1 MSIAIQLLINGIIA
15 GAIYALMAASFS
27 LIYNILKFM
36 DLSPGAL
43 FVVSAFSAYVFN
55 IVLGLNLF
63 VSFALGL
70 AVTAIF
76 AIAIDK
82 IVYKPLRK
90 NNASN
95 FILLL
100 ASFGVFLF
108 VTGIILLIFGAEVK
122 TFGLPITKG
131 YEIFGAVI
139 TRIQITLIVSSLL
152 LFLLLQFF
160 MKATK
165 LGKAMRALADDR
177 QVASTLGINT
187 ERTIALTF
195 IVSALL
201 AGIAGILVALEQNL
215 EHAMGFSV
223 VLKGLTASIVGGIG
237 NVTAALAG
245 GFLIGII
252 ENFGIWFLPSGY
264 KDAIAFVILILFLLF
279 RPRGLFGIKTREE
292 VSG

>member
-1 MSIAIQLLINGIIA
+1 MIGLQLLLNGLIA

-43 FVVSAFSAYVFN
+43 FVVSAFSAYLFN
-55 IVLGLNLF
+55 VVLGLNLF
-63 VSFALGL
+63 VSFVLGL
-70 AVTAIF
+70 IVTAIF

-90 NNASN
+90 SNASN

-108 VTGIILLIFGAEVK
+108 VTGIILLIFGAEIR

-131 YEIFGAVI
+131 YEIFGAAI
-139 TRIQITLIVSSLL
+139 TGIQIILIAASLI
-152 LFLLLQFF
+152 LFLLLHLF
-160 MKATK
+160 MRTTR
-165 LGKAMRALADDR
+165 LGKAMRALADDK
-177 QVASTLGINT
+177 QVAATFGINV
-187 ERTIALTF
+187 ERTITITF
-195 IVSALL
+195 IISAVLV
-201 AGIAGILVALEQNL
+201 GIAGILVALEQNL
-215 EHAMGFSV
+215 EHAMGFFV

-237 NVTAALAG
+237 NVPAALAG

-264 KDAIAFVILILFLLF
+264 KDAIAFMILILFLLF
-279 RPRGLFGIKTREE
+279 RPRGLFGVKTREE
-292 VSG
+292 ASG